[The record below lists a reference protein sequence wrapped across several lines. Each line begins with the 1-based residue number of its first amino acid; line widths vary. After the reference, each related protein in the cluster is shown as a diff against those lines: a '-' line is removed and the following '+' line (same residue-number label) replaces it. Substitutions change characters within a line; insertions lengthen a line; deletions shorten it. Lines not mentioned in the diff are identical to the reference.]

1 LLDSVTFN
9 ISRIV
14 QLFAQNGESVMAK
27 ALSVNQL
34 AWQKAQILLN
44 NPDYYGVEVTK
55 STGGATIIDAG
66 VKAPGGFEAGKILTE
81 LCLGGAGKV
90 ELGMK
95 TYGDLTFPSVTITS
109 DYPAIAMLGSQF
121 AGWRIKDGDNI
132 AIGSGPVRA
141 IALKPKEIYEE
152 LQYTDQSEQAVITLE
167 SNLLPSDILVDKVC
181 KAANVTASNLLIVVA
196 PTASVAGLTQVA
208 GRVVEVGIHKLHTLG
223 LDPKVIR
230 YAMGYAPI
238 PPVGPDFEVA
248 MARTNDVILYGGTV
262 YLTVDFD
269 DETKLQ
275 KLVNDAPSINSKDYG
290 KPFLQIF
297 LNADKDFYKIDPGL
311 FAPAVLMI
319 NNAKTGRTF
328 RAGQINPKVL
338 AQALGF

>member
-1 LLDSVTFN
+1 MV
-9 ISRIV
+9 R
-14 QLFAQNGESVMAK
+14 

-34 AWQKAQILLN
+34 AWQKAQKFLN
-44 NPDYYGVEVTK
+44 NPELYGVIISK
-55 STGGATIIDAG
+55 SSTGATIIDAG
-66 VKAPGGFEAGKILTE
+66 VKASGGFATGKLLTE
-81 LCLGGAGKV
+81 LCLGGAAKV
-90 ELGMK
+90 QLDLK
-95 TYGDLTFPSVTITS
+95 NYGDITFPSITVTS
-109 DYPAIAMLGSQF
+109 DHPAVAMLGSQF

-141 IALKPKEIYEE
+141 IALKPKETYEE
-152 LQYTDQSEQAVITLE
+152 IAYTDQSDKAVIVLE
-167 SNLLPSDILVDKVC
+167 SNVLPSDVLVEKVC
-181 KAANVTASNLLIVVA
+181 KASNIEASNLMIVVA

-230 YAMGYAPI
+230 YATGYAPI

-262 YLTVDFD
+262 YLTVDYD
-269 DETKLQ
+269 DEIKLQ
-275 KLVNDAPSINSKDYG
+275 QLVNDAPSLNSKDYG

-297 LNADKDFYKIDPGL
+297 LDADKDFYKIDGGL
-311 FAPAVLMI
+311 FAPALLMI
-319 NNAKTGRTF
+319 NNAKTGKTF
-328 RAGQINPKVL
+328 KAGKINSQVL

>member
-1 LLDSVTFN
+1 MN
-9 ISRIV
+9 
-14 QLFAQNGESVMAK
+14 

-34 AWQKAQILLN
+34 AFKLAQKFLD
-44 NPDYYGVEVTK
+44 NPELYGVAVSK
-55 STGGATIIDAG
+55 STVGAVIVDVG

-81 LCLGGAGKV
+81 LCLGAVGTVDFGFKSYG
-90 ELGMK
+90 ELV
-95 TYGDLTFPSVTITS
+95 FPSVTVTTS
-109 DYPAIAMLGSQF
+109 FPAVACLGSQF
-121 AGWRIKDGDNI
+121 AGWRIKEGDNI
-132 AIGSGPVRA
+132 AIGSGPARA
-141 IALKPKEIYEE
+141 IALKPKETYAEIG
-152 LQYTDQSEQAVITLE
+152 YTDRCDKAVFVLE
-167 SNLLPSDILVDKVC
+167 SNQLPTDVLIEKVL
-181 KAANVTASNLLIVVA
+181 KACNVAPENLIVAVA

-230 YAMGYAPI
+230 YATGYAPI

-248 MARTNDVILYGGTV
+248 MARTNDVILYGGSV
-262 YLTVDFD
+262 YLTVDYD
-269 DETKLQ
+269 DEVKLQ

-297 LNADKDFYKIDPGL
+297 LDADKDFYKIDGGL
-311 FAPAVLMI
+311 FAPAMLMI

-328 RAGQINPKVL
+328 KAGKINSQVL